1 MFWKAKIE
9 DEDVEMYLNGLVSKE
24 SPTFRVVVEKIAKLK
39 KTLKREVFW
48 PASLKGFVTT
58 KADTH
63 WALADY
69 RRMCIAS

>member
-1 MFWKAKIE
+1 
-9 DEDVEMYLNGLVSKE
+9 MYLNGLLSKE

-39 KTLKREVFW
+39 TLKHEVFW
-48 PASLKGFVTT
+48 PASLKGFVNT

-69 RRMCIAS
+69 RRMCMAS

>member
-1 MFWKAKIE
+1 M
-9 DEDVEMYLNGLVSKE
+9 VSKE

-39 KTLKREVFW
+39 RTLKHEVFW
-48 PASLKGFVTT
+48 PASLKGFVNA